1 MTHNRSNFG
10 GDIGCHSGSRSAG
23 RDNGDWHYWVA
34 RSLVDTQFHVIRTL
48 AGEGGAP
55 VSQEAKVRTGP
66 VLTRVGLTRLEDR
79 VIDVDSERLDLG
91 VVEQILPILAG
102 DLVTALDLFQVPVRP
117 EQSVLK
123 HGQRKGVFDN
133 SHLKKSIFQIELS
146 HMTAVTSTS
155 VCRLSD
161 PSNFELS
168 KRSCFASDQ

>member
-1 MTHNRSNFG
+1 MTHDRSNFG
-10 GDIGCHSGSRSAG
+10 GDIGGHSGSRSG
-23 RDNGDWHYWVA
+23 RDNGDWHHWVA

-48 AGEGGAP
+48 AGERGAP
-55 VSQEAKVRTGP
+55 VSQEAKVRTRP
-66 VLTRVGLTRLEDR
+66 VLTRVGLSRLENR
-79 VIDVDSERLDLG
+79 VIDMDAERFDLG
-91 VVEQILPILAG
+91 VVEQILPILAV

-133 SHLKKSIFQIELS
+133 SHLKKRILKIELE
-146 HMTAVTSTS
+146 HVTAVTSTS

-168 KRSCFASDQ
+168 KRSCLASDQ